1 MPRRRHH
8 PKEPGVRPSRLV
20 LASLAAAVTAALAT
34 PVAAQAAAFQ
44 PGPGI
49 IGGST
54 VSSAPWAA
62 VIYSNGSF
70 TCSGTIISASYVLTA
85 THCITGTMS
94 VRVGSVSRTSGGTT
108 SAVSSTSSRY
118 DLTLLKLATPISTT
132 YMGLSSSYPPVG
144 STNSIYGWGRTC
156 YSGCTASATLKTAT
170 VRVTS
175 TNQQDNAGGRA
186 ILSTKISGAAWSG
199 DSGGPETYNG
209 LQVGVASLAD
219 GQSQQIYGS
228 VAANRSWI
236 TSVAGV

>member
-1 MPRRRHH
+1 
-8 PKEPGVRPSRLV
+8 VRTSRLV
-20 LASLAAAVTAALAT
+20 LASLAAACVAALSA
-34 PVAAQAAAFQ
+34 PGAAQAAVDQA
-44 PGPGI
+44 GPSI

-62 VIYSNGSF
+62 AVFSNGSF
-70 TCSGTIISASYVLTA
+70 TCSGTIISAGYVLTA

-94 VRVGSVSRTSGGTT
+94 VRVGSVSRSSGGVT
-108 SAVSSTSSRY
+108 SAVSSVSSRY
-118 DLTLLKLATPISTT
+118 DLTLLKLSTPITTT
-132 YMGLSSSYPPVG
+132 YMGLSGSYPPVG

-156 YSGCTASATLKTAT
+156 YSGCSAASTLKTAT

-175 TNQQDNAGGRA
+175 TNQQDNSGGRA
-186 ILSTKISGAAWSG
+186 ILSSKITGAARSG

-228 VAANRSWI
+228 VAYNRSWI

>member
-1 MPRRRHH
+1 MR
-8 PKEPGVRPSRLV
+8 KSRLV
-20 LASLAAAVTAALAT
+20 FASLATAFAALLAA
-34 PVAAQAAAFQ
+34 PAAAQAAVDPA
-44 PGPGI
+44 GPSI

-62 VIYSNGSF
+62 AVFSNGSF
-70 TCSGTIISASYVLTA
+70 ACSGTIISATYVLTA
-85 THCITGTMS
+85 THCISGTMS
-94 VRVGSVSRTSGGTT
+94 VRVGSVNRSSGGTT
-108 SAVSSTSSRY
+108 STVAATSTRY
-118 DLTLLKLATPISTT
+118 DLALMRLSTPITTT

-156 YSGCTASATLKTAT
+156 YSGCSASTTLKTGT

-175 TNQQDNAGGRA
+175 TNQTDNAGGRA
-186 ILSTKISGAAWSG
+186 ILSTKITAAAWSG
-199 DSGGPETYNG
+199 DSGGPEIYNG

-228 VAANRSWI
+228 VAYNRSWI

>member
-1 MPRRRHH
+1 M
-8 PKEPGVRPSRLV
+8 RPSRLV
-20 LASLAAAVTAALAT
+20 LASLAAAVTAALAA
-34 PVAAQAAAFQ
+34 PAAAQAAAD
-44 PGPGI
+44 PAI

-62 VIYSNGSF
+62 AVFSNGSF

-85 THCITGTMS
+85 THCLSGTMS
-94 VRVGSVSRTSGGTT
+94 VRVGSVSRSSGGKT
-108 SAVSSTSSRY
+108 SSVTSVSSRY
-118 DLTLLKLATPISTT
+118 DLTLLKLTTPITTT

-156 YSGCTASATLKTAT
+156 YSGCSLSSTLKTAT

-175 TNQQDNAGGRA
+175 TNQTDNAGGRA
-186 ILSTKISGAAWSG
+186 ILSSKITGAAWSG

-228 VAANRSWI
+228 VAYNRGWI